1 MDTFNRR
8 RQGGKQSF
16 QTFLV
21 MTTDSL
27 LTFRQLTFGGEAAIA
42 AIRFDAVTDKSQN
55 LSISNKSSFYTS

>member
-1 MDTFNRR
+1 
-8 RQGGKQSF
+8 
-16 QTFLV
+16 